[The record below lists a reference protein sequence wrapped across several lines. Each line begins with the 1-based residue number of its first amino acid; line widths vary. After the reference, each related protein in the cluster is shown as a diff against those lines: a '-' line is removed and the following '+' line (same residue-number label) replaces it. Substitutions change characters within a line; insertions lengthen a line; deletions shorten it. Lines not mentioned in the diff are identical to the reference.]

1 MDWTGYPKDLAP
13 DDPVADLTDLIRFLA
28 VPDDQSFTDALLTLI
43 ELAESQPARMARVA
57 MAFPREV
64 QAWSTWS
71 SYTPQPPTAA
81 ALLDALTVAPDT
93 PVDAPPQLLPV
104 LLNRLIIT
112 RQPDT
117 RANVSMMHRLSTDQ
131 PWTTSQWFVPTPAV
145 DVDPALL
152 LQNTGARLAV
162 RLTHEPSQ

>member
-1 MDWTGYPKDLAP
+1 MDWTDYPKDLAAA
-13 DDPVADLTDLIRFLA
+13 DPVDGQADLGRFLA
-28 VPDDQSFTDALLTLI
+28 VPDDQLFTARLLALI
-43 ELAESQPARMARVA
+43 DVVADDPVRMARVA
-57 MAFPREV
+57 MGFPREV
-64 QAWSTWS
+64 QALSTWS

-81 ALLDALTVAPDT
+81 NLLDALTVTPDT

-117 RANVSMMHRLSTDQ
+117 RAAVSMMHRLSTDQ

-152 LQNTGARLAV
+152 LQNTGGRLAI
-162 RLTHEPSQ
+162 RLTHEPQQ